1 MNYQYFDG
9 KDFHCVL
16 VLYIILYIEFF
27 LFANQK
33 HTHLKYFQVFPPS
46 VKSFFKELQDRQI
59 RGTNIYFSTFI
70 EWALAPVNKGMTM
83 KTLQ

>member
-16 VLYIILYIEFF
+16 VLYIILYIELF

-46 VKSFFKELQDRQI
+46 VKSFFKELQDR
-59 RGTNIYFSTFI
+59 
-70 EWALAPVNKGMTM
+70 
-83 KTLQ
+83 